1 MGHRLRSDSGARPK
15 FHYALHLQ
23 EQIHRWRR
31 HIDCFA
37 GERKHRVFKSIVAP
51 RLTRLNCFNRS
62 TLLQMTELTTSH
74 LESEYTGQLIGKP
87 TQDVVLTMELG
98 ISPESFFAKGIQIYC
113 YVLHRNLSWSVKC
126 TWLLCRGAKIA
137 ILSCKESLSNGS
149 AYLAQRQSLQ
159 LLL

>member
-1 MGHRLRSDSGARPK
+1 
-15 FHYALHLQ
+15 
-23 EQIHRWRR
+23 
-31 HIDCFA
+31 
-37 GERKHRVFKSIVAP
+37 
-51 RLTRLNCFNRS
+51 
-62 TLLQMTELTTSH
+62 MTELTTSH

-126 TWLLCRGAKIA
+126 TWLLRRGAKIA